1 VKTFLFVVLISTL
14 LNSSIPFD
22 FSSNKSVKD
31 EPENM
36 KGMIDQHNVWRAK
49 VGVSSLKWSDELASY
64 AQVWANH
71 LAEKG
76 CEMQH
81 RPRSGEFTQKYGENI
96 YWCSGM
102 KATPQAVVDSWA
114 SELADFNVK
123 KLECNK
129 GKVCGHY
136 TQVIWSSTLEVGCAM
151 ARCGNQEIWVC
162 NYNPPGNWVGQKP
175 YSPKK

>member
-1 VKTFLFVVLISTL
+1 MKTFFFVSIILVI
-14 LNSSIPFD
+14 LNPAKTIHVSLNESIN
-22 FSSNKSVKD
+22 S

-36 KGMIDQHNVWRAK
+36 KGMVDRHNYWREK
-49 VGVSSLKWSDELASY
+49 VGVQQLTWSDELASF
-64 AQVWANH
+64 AQEWANH

-76 CEMQH
+76 CDMEH
-81 RPRSGEFTQKYGENI
+81 RPRSGEFKQKYGENI

-102 KATPQAVVDSWA
+102 SAIPHMVADSWA
-114 SELADFNVK
+114 SELEDFNERT
-123 KLECNK
+123 LECTP

-136 TQVIWSSTLEVGCAM
+136 TQLVWSSTQQVGCAM

-175 YSPKK
+175 YTKK

>member
-1 VKTFLFVVLISTL
+1 VKIITVITLISAFL
-14 LNSSIPFD
+14 DSSMGGKASLTTKP
-22 FSSNKSVKD
+22 VD
-31 EPENM
+31 EPELM
-36 KGMIDQHNVWRAK
+36 KGMVSQHNLWRTK
-49 VGVSSLKWSDELASY
+49 VGVGPLEWSEELASY
-64 AQVWANH
+64 AQVWADQ
-71 LAEKG
+71 LAERG

-114 SELADFNVK
+114 SELADFNTK

-136 TQVIWSSTLEVGCAM
+136 TQVVWSSTREVGCAM

-175 YSPKK
+175 YIKK